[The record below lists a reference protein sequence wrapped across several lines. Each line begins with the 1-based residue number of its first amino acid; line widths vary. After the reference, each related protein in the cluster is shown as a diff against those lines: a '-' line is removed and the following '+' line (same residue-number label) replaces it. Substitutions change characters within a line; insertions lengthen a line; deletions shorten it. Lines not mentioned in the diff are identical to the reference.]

1 MKMGMV
7 STEFEARAADA
18 LKALFTRISAIKL
31 IELKREPQ
39 PVDGV
44 GTILAHPAGISATWL
59 ARIEIYGHIHT
70 LACQLSSG
78 GEPIQLHAA
87 LRERQIGSAS
97 EIAGEIPVVI
107 APYLSLAAQA
117 FCKQHKI
124 GYLDFEGNARL
135 TVGDFFIVMRSLPRN
150 PAARISVAAR
160 ESLER
165 SSAEIIFPGALPK
178 VAKQPPFALSA

>member
-7 STEFEARAADA
+7 LTEFEARSADA

-39 PVDGV
+39 PVL
-44 GTILAHPAGISATWL
+44 ILARPEGISATLL

-70 LACQLSSG
+70 LACQLNSSG
-78 GEPIQLHAA
+78 ELIQLSAA
-87 LRERQIGSAS
+87 PRERQTGFAS
-97 EIAGEIPVVI
+97 EAADAVPVVV
-107 APYLSLAAQA
+107 APYLSPAAQA
-117 FCKQHKI
+117 FCKQNKTS
-124 GYLDFEGNARL
+124 YLDFEGNARL

-150 PAARISVAAR
+150 PTARTSGAAR

-165 SSAEIIFPGALPK
+165 SSAEIMFPGALPK
-178 VAKQPPFALSA
+178 VANKQPPLALSA